1 MKKALEVAVARVVVV
16 GVFDAV
22 DEHAAEAG
30 LVEVADAVGGG
41 GGVLAGAEVV
51 KEGVADGG
59 EDEVTEARHLHEVGS
74 HEPRAEVNHGLEG
87 SGVEHGGG
95 AEEGGGGD
103 GGEELFDVAEAEVV
117 GGRKHGG
124 DRRGSWDAER
134 RRERRGER
142 RVGGVEG
149 LCGGV
154 VAKVP

>member
-117 GGRKHGG
+117 GGGGGGTEHGG
-124 DRRGSWDAER
+124 GRQRSR
-134 RRERRGER
+134 
-142 RVGGVEG
+142 
-149 LCGGV
+149 
-154 VAKVP
+154 